1 VGAVS
6 PLGVSV
12 TVTPDGQ
19 ELTSRSI
26 GLISYAYALSQST
39 TYVCEWSE
47 GEMGVMDG
55 GANGR

>member
-1 VGAVS
+1 
-6 PLGVSV
+6 V